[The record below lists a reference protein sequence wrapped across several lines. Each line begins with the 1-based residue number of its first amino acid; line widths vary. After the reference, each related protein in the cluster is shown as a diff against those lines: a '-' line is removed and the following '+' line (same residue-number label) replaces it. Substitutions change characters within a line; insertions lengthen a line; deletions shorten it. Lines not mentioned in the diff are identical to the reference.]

1 LVIPE
6 NRITADI
13 KIIIES
19 IEISASLEL
28 SSEIGRTIFNSLP
41 ITARFERW
49 GDEICFPLGLEDIA
63 LKMPVSKVRIGDI
76 AYSEQWKSFCIFY
89 GKTPLSNEF
98 EIIPNGPV
106 EIIGRLLEDKS
117 ALILRRFFSTYFT
130 RIRKKA
136 VRLFSISDGF
146 AETITLQKS

>member
-1 LVIPE
+1 MAIPK
-6 NRITADI
+6 NGIMANIR
-13 KIIIES
+13 IIINS

-41 ITARFERW
+41 IAARFERW
-49 GDEICFPLGLEDIA
+49 GDEICFPLNLEDVV
-63 LKMPVSKVRIGDI
+63 LKVPVSRVQIGDI

-106 EIIGRLLEDKS
+106 EIIGKLLEDKS
-117 ALILRRFFSTYFT
+117 ALILKRFFSAYFT
-130 RIRKKA
+130 RIRKRA
-136 VRLFSISDGF
+136 VRLFSISD
-146 AETITLQKS
+146 AETITLEKS

>member
-1 LVIPE
+1 MMA
-6 NRITADI
+6 NNGMMANI
-13 KIIIES
+13 KIIINS

-28 SSEIGRTIFNSLP
+28 SSEIGRMIFNSLP
-41 ITARFERW
+41 IAARFERW
-49 GDEICFPLGLEDIA
+49 GDEICFPLNLEDVAI
-63 LKMPVSKVRIGDI
+63 KVPVSKVQIGDI

-89 GKTPLSNEF
+89 GKTPLSNAF

-117 ALILRRFFSTYFT
+117 ALILKRFFSAYFT
-130 RIRKKA
+130 RFRKRV

-146 AETITLQKS
+146 AETITLEKS